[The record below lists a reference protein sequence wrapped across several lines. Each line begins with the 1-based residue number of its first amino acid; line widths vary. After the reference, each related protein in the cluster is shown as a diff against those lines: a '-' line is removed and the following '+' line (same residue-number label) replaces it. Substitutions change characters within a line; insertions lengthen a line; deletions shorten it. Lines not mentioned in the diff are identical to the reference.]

1 MNISE
6 AINHLRDMKMHKEHF
21 QKFEGLREIVE
32 KDIEAIDIAI
42 SALESLSGGDKND

>member
-42 SALESLSGGDKND
+42 EALKLIGDDDNG

>member
-6 AINHLRDMKMHKEHF
+6 AIEHLSDMKMHKEHF

-42 SALESLSGGDKND
+42 AVLEEKVGDTNG